1 MHTGLLQILF
11 KPLSDLSKTLNP
23 VLRLPASG
31 EIMILIMEEYELGLH
46 SFIGKEV
53 KQLIAFTYRAPVIL
67 IGMDD
72 ESRS

>member
-31 EIMILIMEEYELGLH
+31 EIMILIMEEHEFGIH
-46 SFIGKEV
+46 PFIGKEV
-53 KQLIAFTYRAPVIL
+53 KQLIAFTYRTPVIL